1 MSQGDEKKIAEALER
16 IAKILVGTLLKDIQ
30 DSDQIQKIAR
40 LKECGFQN
48 AEIARM
54 LGTTNNTV
62 NVAVHSLKSK
72 KRPRGKGKKGSKGRK
87 RGRR

>member
-1 MSQGDEKKIAEALER
+1 LDNTDQARIANALER
-16 IAKILVGTLLKDIQ
+16 ISRILAGLLLKDVQ

-54 LGTTNNTV
+54 LGTTGNTV
-62 NVAVHSLKSK
+62 NVAVHSLRSK
-72 KRPRGKGKKGSKGRK
+72 KKVKRKKRNTVKSR
-87 RGRR
+87 

>member
-1 MSQGDEKKIAEALER
+1 LSNTDENRIAHALEQISR
-16 IAKILVGTLLKDIQ
+16 ILAGMLLKDVQ

-54 LGTTNNTV
+54 LGTTSNTV
-62 NVAVHSLKSK
+62 GVAVHSLRSK
-72 KRPRGKGKKGSKGRK
+72 KRGKGKKRK
-87 RGRR
+87 AARRR